1 MAANII
7 LVYTETYAR
16 FQTVEVTLPKGIG
29 SDLLNSAHVG
39 PTRIVIV
46 VIHGG
51 IIHWCERMVLI
62 IFSSQTL

>member
-1 MAANII
+1 MGAKII

-16 FQTVEVTLPKGIG
+16 FQTVEVALPKRIG

-39 PTRIVIV
+39 PTCIVIV
-46 VIHGG
+46 FVHGG
-51 IIHWCERMVLI
+51 SIHWCERMVLI